1 MGLTRIAT
9 VAAHFGR
16 DLHFGLSRI
25 AKLIDD
31 ARRAGAALLVLPDGA
46 LGGCL
51 ADFHQPDPDHLPP
64 ALDPDDERIRKV
76 ATLAG
81 EMVVCLGYCEAGQD
95 GERYTAAVCVSGD
108 GVLGRHRKVHLSPA
122 EAALHTAG
130 AGFRA
135 FDTPVGRL
143 GMMTD
148 YDKTFPESGR
158 ELAADGAEVLACL
171 ASWATSSR
179 SPSPVRDRQARLFDF
194 YDCVRAAENQVVFV
208 SANQAGVMN
217 GTRFLGQAKVVDPSG
232 DIRARTGATPA
243 IVVAE
248 FDVKAAIAGAR
259 RVRHHLGERGLLSCP
274 A

>member
-1 MGLTRIAT
+1 
-9 VAAHFGR
+9 
-16 DLHFGLSRI
+16 
-25 AKLIDD
+25 
-31 ARRAGAALLVLPDGA
+31 
-46 LGGCL
+46 
-51 ADFHQPDPDHLPP
+51 
-64 ALDPDDERIRKV
+64 
-76 ATLAG
+76 
-81 EMVVCLGYCEAGQD
+81 MVVCLGYCEAGPD

-108 GVLGRHRKVHLSPA
+108 GVLGRHRKVYLSPA

-130 AGFRA
+130 EGFSA

-158 ELAADGAEVLACL
+158 GLAADGAEIVACL
-171 ASWATSSR
+171 SAWATSSR

-232 DIRARTGATPA
+232 DIRAKTGSRPDL
-243 IVVAE
+243 VVAE
-248 FDVKAAIAGAR
+248 LDVKAAIAGAR
-259 RVRHHLGERGLLSCP
+259 RLRHHLGERGFVSCP